1 MKTKDQENL
10 PPSARKQKVVK
21 RRRYKPG
28 RLPGAIPG
36 EAPSENDTVKHECY
50 QLYLMGWKPEELAEL
65 AKKTVKIIYNW
76 IFVGRWAERRDYFD
90 RLKSKKRKE
99 ANAPIVRAVIQANR
113 DGLRE
118 KFRATTGEMAVKDAE
133 YWAKMTPQKRLKEA
147 SGIAPLNK
155 VHRDNLDL
163 SKEDREGAAGSG
175 GHISLTF
182 LSQADSPGMVK
193 VIDVGSETQR
203 IEDKE

>member
-1 MKTKDQENL
+1 MTG
-10 PPSARKQKVVK
+10 S
-21 RRRYKPG
+21 
-28 RLPGAIPG
+28 
-36 EAPSENDTVKHECY
+36 
-50 QLYLMGWKPEELAEL
+50 
-65 AKKTVKIIYNW
+65 
-76 IFVGRWAERRDYFD
+76 
-90 RLKSKKRKE
+90 KSKKTKKGTS
-99 ANAPIVRAVIQANR
+99 APIVQAVIEANR

-163 SKEDREGAAGSG
+163 SKEQAEAGSG

-193 VIDVGSETQR
+193 VIDVPTETQR
-203 IEDKE
+203 IEDIQNE